1 MIPAKTEM
9 PLFDYSGKDTEW
21 IEKILRNNREILLVR
36 PGQQPYVK
44 IVASAEAELH
54 RRGVPV

>member
-1 MIPAKTEM
+1 MSAAES
-9 PLFDYSGKDTEW
+9 LFDYSEKDTAW
-21 IEKILRNNREILLVR
+21 IAKILHDYRDILLVR